1 MLVEFN
7 CNRHARWSA
16 ATATNMPVGSK
27 QRLKHGYCNM
37 PASLVK
43 LLRHNYIVSDMC
55 AGLMPHN
62 QTCVMVNM
70 SADPVDMMPWQLVGR
85 K

>member
-7 CNRHARWSA
+7 CNGRARWSV

-27 QRLKHGYCNM
+27 QRLKHQYCNM
-37 PASLVK
+37 PASLV
-43 LLRHNYIVSDMC
+43 HNCLVSDMC
-55 AGLMPHN
+55 AGSVPHN

-70 SADPVDMMPWQLVGR
+70 SADLVAMMPGQLVGR